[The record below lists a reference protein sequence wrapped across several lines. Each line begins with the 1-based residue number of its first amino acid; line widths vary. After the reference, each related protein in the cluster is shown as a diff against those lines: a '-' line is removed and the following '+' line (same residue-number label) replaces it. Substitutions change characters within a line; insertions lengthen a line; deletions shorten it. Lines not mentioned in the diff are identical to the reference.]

1 MELFEKAKYLLKDF
15 KGNRYHFG
23 PGSLGFLGDIAA
35 QHGQKAVLVRDSFP
49 GIDVFLANLK
59 RSLANAGINLAGQ
72 IPGAAPNCPLEDL
85 ARITASISR
94 ENPDVVISFGG
105 GSTIDAAKAAGVLQ
119 ALGGNVDDYFGTGL
133 VSEKLQQSVRKLTP
147 HIAIQ
152 TAASSAAHLTKY
164 SNITNLQTGQKK
176 LIIDE
181 AIVPAESLFDYETT
195 YQAPAGLTND
205 GGMDGIA
212 HCLEVLYGVV
222 GKENYE
228 KIETVATVGIE
239 MIVTCLEKAVKN
251 PDSKQARDGLC
262 LGTDLGGYAIML
274 GGTNG
279 GHLTSFSLVDILSH
293 GRACGLM
300 NPYYTVFFAPAIE
313 RPLKAVG
320 NIFKKAGYTSKGMEA
335 LKGREL
341 GLAVAEAMLDFSAKV
356 GLPTRLKDVE
366 GFTDE
371 HIARALIAAKN
382 PQLKMKLQNMPIPLT
397 AEMVDDYMKPVLEA
411 AKEGNLAFIKNVKD
425 KIS

>member
-1 MELFEKAKYLLKDF
+1 MELFEKAGHLLKDF

-23 PGSLGFLGDIAA
+23 PGSLGLSGDITA
-35 QHGQKAVLVRDSFP
+35 QYGQKAVLVHGSFH
-49 GIDVFLANLK
+49 GIDVFLAALK
-59 RSLANAGINLAGQ
+59 KSLAEAGIKLARQ
-72 IPGAAPNCPLEDL
+72 ISGAAPNCPLEDL
-85 ARITASISR
+85 ARITASISC

-105 GSTIDAAKAAGVLQ
+105 GSTIDAVKAAVVLKT
-119 ALGGNVDDYFGTGL
+119 LSGNVDDYFGTGL
-133 VSEKLQQSVRKLTP
+133 VREKLQQSARKLTP

-176 LIIDE
+176 LIVDD
-181 AIVPAESLFDYETT
+181 AIIPAESLFDYETT
-195 YQAPAGLTND
+195 YHAPIGLTLD
-205 GGMDGIA
+205 GGIDGIA
-212 HCLEVLYGVV
+212 HCLEVLYSAV

-228 KIETVATVGIE
+228 KIETVTTLGIKI
-239 MIVTCLEKAVKN
+239 IVNCLKKAVKN
-251 PDSKQARDGLC
+251 PDNKQARDGLC

-320 NIFKKAGYTSKGMEA
+320 NIFKKAGYTTKGMDA

-371 HIARALIAAKN
+371 YITRALTAAKN

-397 AEMVDDYMKPVLEA
+397 AEMVDDYMGSVLEA
-411 AKEGNLAFIKNVKD
+411 AKEGNLALIKNVQD
-425 KIS
+425 KTS